1 MGDLGD
7 LLYGLGLCIERP
19 TQVVLSNPVNDVRN
33 QISVDPTDYLGIHI
47 SQLKKDWHV
56 AGPGTSLTKNHIDHP
71 PLVRPH
77 RKADFWQVLNNPVM
91 PVLSNRHRA
100 SAPLIG
106 TGAE

>member
-19 TQVVLSNPVNDVRN
+19 TQVVLSNPVNDVRH

-56 AGPGTSLTKNHIDHP
+56 GVPRTSLEKNHIDHP
-71 PLVRPH
+71 PLLRPH
-77 RKADFWQVLNNPVM
+77 READFWQVLNN
-91 PVLSNRHRA
+91 SRHACFDRQEQ
-100 SAPLIG
+100 SVPPFFDWDG
-106 TGAE
+106 G